1 MDLKGKFALVTG
13 GAGFIGSHITDRLLR
28 EGARVRV
35 LDNFSTGNPDNIN
48 PALVDIRRG
57 DVRDEGD
64 VNQAVRGVDIVF
76 HHAAQINPAR
86 AVENPLED
94 FEINARGTLNL
105 LWASRKAGIKK
116 FIMASTNVYGNAEP
130 GELAESYPTLSTR
143 ESLLS
148 PYAASKVCGEAYL
161 KVFNDELGLNT
172 VRLRYFNVY
181 GPRQTIKSES
191 GAVAIF
197 TLRALAGKPIIIFG
211 DGNRTRDFVY
221 VGDVV
226 EANIRAARDDQAAGG
241 VFNVGTGLETSIN
254 ELAELVI
261 DAVGVRVPVE
271 HTKER
276 SADFIRARADLTLS
290 KQVLGFH
297 PAIRLRD
304 GLDSY
309 VSWCSKPTPRK
320 SPKGKISR

>member
-1 MDLKGKFALVTG
+1 MDLKGKLALVTG
-13 GAGFIGSHITDRLLR
+13 GAGFIGSHIIDRLLW

-35 LDNFSTGNPDNIN
+35 LDNFSTGNTDNIN
-48 PALVDIRRG
+48 PSRVDLLRG
-57 DVRDEGD
+57 DVRDERD
-64 VNQAVRGVDIVF
+64 VSQAVRGVDVVF

-86 AVENPLED
+86 AVEDPLED

-105 LWASRKAGIKK
+105 LWASLKAGVKK

-161 KVFNDELGLNT
+161 KVFNDELGLPT
-172 VRLRYFNVY
+172 ARLRYFNVY

-197 TLRALAGKPIIIFG
+197 TLRVLAGKPIIIFG
-211 DGNRTRDFVY
+211 DGTHTRDFVY
-221 VGDVV
+221 VGDVA
-226 EANIRAARDDQAAGG
+226 EANIRAAREDNAAGG
-241 VFNVGTGLETSIN
+241 VFNVGTGIETSIN

-261 DAVGVRVPVE
+261 DATGRRVHVE
-271 HTKER
+271 HVKKR
-276 SADFIRARADLTLS
+276 SADFVRARADLTLS
-290 KQVLGFH
+290 KRVLGYESGTT
-297 PAIRLRD
+297 LSE
-304 GLDSY
+304 GLQWY
-309 VSWCSKPTPRK
+309 VSWCR
-320 SPKGKISR
+320 GKNQRQ

>member
-1 MDLKGKFALVTG
+1 MNIKGLLALVTG

-35 LDNFSTGNPDNIN
+35 LDNFSSG
-48 PALVDIRRG
+48 ALANLNRSEIDIRQG
-57 DVRDEGD
+57 DVLDED
-64 VNQAVRGVDIVF
+64 EVRQAVQGVDVVF

-105 LWASRKAGIKK
+105 LWAARKAGVKK
-116 FIMASTNVYGNAEP
+116 FLMASTNVYGNADP
-130 GELAESYPTLSTR
+130 GELGESYPTLSTR

-161 KVFNDELGLNT
+161 KVFNDELGLDT

-197 TLRALAGKPIIIFG
+197 TLRALAGKPIVIFG

-226 EANIRAARDDQAAGG
+226 EANIRAAREDNAAGG
-241 VFNVGTGLETSIN
+241 VFNVGTGIETSIN
-254 ELAELVI
+254 ELAELAI
-261 DAVGVRVPVE
+261 KASGAEVPVE
-271 HTKER
+271 YAEER
-276 SADFIRARADLTLS
+276 SADFLRARADLTLS
-290 KQVLGFH
+290 KKVLGFE
-297 PAIRLRD
+297 PRVPLAEGLTAYVEWCRRRL
-304 GLDSY
+304 S
-309 VSWCSKPTPRK
+309 
-320 SPKGKISR
+320 

>member
-1 MDLKGKFALVTG
+1 MNLKGKLALVTG

-28 EGARVRV
+28 EGVRVRV
-35 LDNFSTGNPDNIN
+35 LDNLSSGNPANLNQAEID
-48 PALVDIRRG
+48 LFQG

-64 VNQAVRGVDIVF
+64 VRKAVRGVDIVF

-105 LWASRKAGIKK
+105 LWASRKAGVKK
-116 FIMASTNVYGNAEP
+116 FLMASTNVYGNAGR
-130 GELAESYPTLSTR
+130 GELAENYSTLSTR

-161 KVFNDELGLNT
+161 KVFNDELGLDT

-197 TLRALAGKPIIIFG
+197 TLRALAGESIIIFG
-211 DGNRTRDFVY
+211 DGKRTRDFVY

-226 EANIRAARDDQAAGG
+226 EANIRAAREDNAAGG
-241 VFNVGTGLETSIN
+241 VFNVGTGIETSIN
-254 ELAELVI
+254 ELADLVI
-261 DAVGVRVPVE
+261 AATGINVPVE
-271 HTKER
+271 HKEER
-276 SADFIRARADLTLS
+276 SADFLRAKADLTLPG
-290 KQVLGFH
+290 KVLGFE
-297 PAIRLRD
+297 PQVQLAE
-304 GLDSY
+304 GLCAY
-309 VSWCSKPTPRK
+309 VEWCRQS
-320 SPKGKISR
+320 GV

>member
-1 MDLKGKFALVTG
+1 MDLNGKLALVTG

-35 LDNFSTGNPDNIN
+35 LDNLSSGNPDNLNLAEID
-48 PALVDIRRG
+48 LHQG
-57 DVRDEGD
+57 DVRDDGD
-64 VNQAVRGVDIVF
+64 VRKAVEGVDIVF

-94 FEINARGTLNL
+94 FEINARGTVNL
-105 LWASRKAGIKK
+105 LWASFQVGVKK
-116 FIMASTNVYGNAEP
+116 FLMASTNVYGNADMEVIP
-130 GELAESYPTLSTR
+130 EHYPTLSTR

-161 KVFNDELGLNT
+161 KVFNDELGLDT

-197 TLRALAGKPIIIFG
+197 TLRALAEKPIIIFG
-211 DGNRTRDFVY
+211 AGTRTRDFVY

-226 EANIRAARDDQAAGG
+226 EANIRAAREDAAAGG
-241 VFNVGTGLETSIN
+241 VFNVGTGIETSIN
-254 ELAELVI
+254 QLAEQVI
-261 DAVGVRVPVE
+261 EAVGARVPVE
-271 HTKER
+271 HRGER
-276 SADFIRARADLTLS
+276 SADFMSARADLALS
-290 KQVLGFH
+290 KKVLGFE
-297 PAIRLRD
+297 PKVQLAEGLRA
-304 GLDSY
+304 Y
-309 VSWCSKPTPRK
+309 VEWCRQS
-320 SPKGKISR
+320 GV

>member
-1 MDLKGKFALVTG
+1 MNLKGKLALVTG

-35 LDNFSTGNPDNIN
+35 LDNLSSGS
-48 PALVDIRRG
+48 PANLDRKRTDFCQG
-57 DVRDEGD
+57 DVRDEDD
-64 VNQAVRGVDIVF
+64 VKKAVDGVDVVF

-105 LWASRKAGIKK
+105 LWASRRAGVKK
-116 FIMASTNVYGNAEP
+116 FLLASTNVYGNAAP
-130 GELAESYPTLSTR
+130 GDLEESYPTLAAR

-161 KVFNDELGLNT
+161 KVFNDELGLET

-211 DGNRTRDFVY
+211 DGTRTRDFVY

-226 EANIRAARDDQAAGG
+226 DANIRAAREDDAAGG
-241 VFNVGTGLETSIN
+241 VFNVGAGIETSIN

-261 DAVGVRVPVE
+261 AAVGSRVPVE

-276 SADFIRARADLTLS
+276 SADFIRARADLTHS
-290 KQVLGFH
+290 KKVLGFT
-297 PAIRLRD
+297 PEVPLRE
-304 GLDSY
+304 GLSSY
-309 VSWCSKPTPRK
+309 VEWCRQSGSFK
-320 SPKGKISR
+320 

>member
-1 MDLKGKFALVTG
+1 VAGVAL
-13 GAGFIGSHITDRLLR
+13 
-28 EGARVRV
+28 
-35 LDNFSTGNPDNIN
+35 
-48 PALVDIRRG
+48 
-57 DVRDEGD
+57 
-64 VNQAVRGVDIVF
+64 VF

-105 LWASRKAGIKK
+105 LWASRKAGVQK
-116 FIMASTNVYGNAEP
+116 FLMASTNVYGNAKLEVIP
-130 GELAESYPTLSTR
+130 ENYPTLSTR

-161 KVFNDELGLNT
+161 KVFNDELGLDT

-197 TLRALAGKPIIIFG
+197 TLRALAGKPIVIFG

-226 EANIRAARDDQAAGG
+226 EANIRAAREDASAGG
-241 VFNVGTGLETSIN
+241 VFNVGTGIETSIN

-261 DAVGVRVPVE
+261 DASSVRVPIQ
-271 HTKER
+271 HTEER
-276 SADFIRARADLTLS
+276 SADFMSARADLSVS
-290 KQVLGFH
+290 KKVLGFE
-297 PAIRLRD
+297 PKVQLVEGLRA
-304 GLDSY
+304 Y
-309 VSWCSKPTPRK
+309 VEWCRQSGVQRT
-320 SPKGKISR
+320 